1 MVLKL
6 HHLEFAN
13 SIRTFDETPC
23 RLNFSPR
30 PRRSDTVASSDEPS
44 PEQLARHFHFDDID
58 HTLIARKRGA
68 HNRLGFAIQ
77 LGTVRHLGAFLLDP
91 IDVPRPVITYVGRQL
106 HLDSSTSLLRYLE
119 RKQTRHAHCA
129 EIRKVGSVADGCQM
143 TR

>member
-1 MVLKL
+1 MPV
-6 HHLEFAN
+6 EFLTQAQKERHGRF
-13 SIRTFDETPC
+13 I
-23 RLNFSPR
+23 
-30 PRRSDTVASSDEPS
+30 DEPS
-44 PEQLARHFHFDDID
+44 PEQLARHFHFDDVD

-77 LGTVRHLGAFLLDP
+77 LGTVRHLGAFLPNP

-129 EIRKVGSVADGCQM
+129 EIRTVRQ
-143 TR
+143 